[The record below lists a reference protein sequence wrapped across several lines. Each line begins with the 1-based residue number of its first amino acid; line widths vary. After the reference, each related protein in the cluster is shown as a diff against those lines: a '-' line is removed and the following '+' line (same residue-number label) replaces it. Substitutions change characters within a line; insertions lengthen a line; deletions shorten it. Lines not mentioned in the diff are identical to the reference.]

1 MHGNVCSASTIKLR
15 LRSVLELRDPT
26 SYPEQRTLVVIQ
38 LRRLARKSPLSEASK
53 TSGPCRL
60 LRSHATSKMR
70 EVNFSIPNVNKA
82 AVHIT
87 TTLYDR
93 RALDCTSTLPLIN
106 SLNHLAYLT
115 TSSARIRDILTVD
128 GGVERLVCILK
139 EGRSR
144 DSMEMWKWNLA
155 FQCVVNIGV
164 RGSEAVRTRVVEADI
179 VPVIATILGNYIQV
193 VDRQK
198 AKADAEE
205 ARRTG
210 SKVGSSARPIN
221 KLAAPRDS
229 GRDQSNR
236 SSFFDR
242 ASGSSDFHQ
251 TRRQA
256 PPPSIDIPQPFSQTF
271 QHAEQSSVETLTTP
285 QAVVTSPP
293 ERTTFARPQL
303 HHQNRSQDGRGPFQR
318 NNILQPP
325 TTSIPS
331 MDTTD
336 GFSLRPVRDV
346 DRLPSMLPALH
357 SGITSHPES
366 PTTPVAPQ
374 QGRIVSPIG
383 QRLRRPSIRQQLS
396 TSDASEDTPME
407 DTTLLDTPTNAN
419 NIIARDDEAQSQ
431 AEAQAMNER
440 EDLLQPGTT
449 PLSLTIPLPPETQE
463 NDTVSI
469 TQTSPLEPLQINGLD
484 SIADGPPHSIDNLG
498 AAQTTPATAASPAIP
513 LNAYP
518 HFFLRNATSITA
530 AQAAIPRDEDVLMSL
545 QLLAY
550 ISKYCDLRQYF
561 QATHLVPRLKIDRE
575 LQMLETGA
583 SGSPSSPEEEGD
595 EMEEFLQPDD
605 YNISPLVEKF
615 TVRHHSKDMQYWA
628 CVVMRNLC
636 RKDESKGGIRQCAWY
651 KCGRWEEYVRQF
663 AKCRRCRRTKY
674 CSKECQRESWPSHR

>member
-1 MHGNVCSASTIKLR
+1 
-15 LRSVLELRDPT
+15 
-26 SYPEQRTLVVIQ
+26 
-38 LRRLARKSPLSEASK
+38 
-53 TSGPCRL
+53 
-60 LRSHATSKMR
+60 MR

-139 EGRSR
+139 EGRSK
-144 DSMEMWKWNLA
+144 DNMEMWKWNLA

-198 AKADAEE
+198 AKAEAE
-205 ARRTG
+205 ASKNG
-210 SKVGSSARPIN
+210 NKAGSSSKVISKPI
-221 KLAAPRDS
+221 APRDA
-229 GRDQSNR
+229 GREQSNR

-242 ASGSSDFHQ
+242 ASGSSDWRP

-256 PPPSIDIPQPFSQTF
+256 PPPSIDIPQPFHQTF
-271 QHAEQSSVETLTTP
+271 QNAEQNSIEPLIAP

-303 HHQNRSQDGRGPFQR
+303 HHQNQSHDGRVPFQR
-318 NNILQPP
+318 FTGPPPP
-325 TTSIPS
+325 TTAIPS
-331 MDTTD
+331 MDATD

-357 SGITSHPES
+357 TGVTSNPES

-374 QGRIVSPIG
+374 QGRIVTPVG

-407 DTTLLDTPTNAN
+407 DTTLLETPTNATN
-419 NIIARDDEAQSQ
+419 PDARDIEAQSQ
-431 AEAQAMNER
+431 AEAEVQALTER

-449 PLSLTIPLPPETQE
+449 PLSLTIPLLPETQD

-469 TQTSPLEPLQINGLD
+469 TQTSPLEPLQMNGLN

-498 AAQTTPATAASPAIP
+498 AVQATPATAASPAIP

-575 LQMLETGA
+575 LQMLESGT
-583 SGSPSSPEEEGD
+583 SGSPSSPADEGD

>member
-1 MHGNVCSASTIKLR
+1 
-15 LRSVLELRDPT
+15 
-26 SYPEQRTLVVIQ
+26 
-38 LRRLARKSPLSEASK
+38 
-53 TSGPCRL
+53 
-60 LRSHATSKMR
+60 MR

-139 EGRSR
+139 EGRSK
-144 DSMEMWKWNLA
+144 DNMEMWKWNLA

-205 ARRTG
+205 KKNG
-210 SKVGSSARPIN
+210 SKAGSSSRLNN
-221 KLAAPRDS
+221 KPSGPRDA
-229 GRDQSNR
+229 GREQSNR

-242 ASGSSDFHQ
+242 ASGSSDWRQ

-256 PPPSIDIPQPFSQTF
+256 PPPSIDIPQPFSQNF
-271 QHAEQSSVETLTTP
+271 QNAEQSSLETSITP

-303 HHQNRSQDGRGPFQR
+303 HHQNQSHDGRGSFQR
-318 NNILQPP
+318 FNGPQPP
-325 TTSIPS
+325 TTAIPS

-346 DRLPSMLPALH
+346 DRLPSMMPALH
-357 SGITSHPES
+357 TGITSNPES

-374 QGRIVSPIG
+374 QARIVTPIG
-383 QRLRRPSIRQQLS
+383 PRLRRPSIRQQLS
-396 TSDASEDTPME
+396 TSDASDDTPME
-407 DTTLLDTPTNAN
+407 DITLLETPANATDPDAQDN
-419 NIIARDDEAQSQ
+419 EAQSQ
-431 AEAQAMNER
+431 AEAQAMTER
-440 EDLLQPGTT
+440 EDLLRSGTT
-449 PLSLTIPLPPETQE
+449 PLSLTIPHLPETQD

-469 TQTSPLEPLQINGLD
+469 TQTSPLEPLQMNGLN
-484 SIADGPPHSIDNLG
+484 SIADGPPHSIVNLG
-498 AAQTTPATAASPAIP
+498 AAQATPATAASPAIP

-561 QATHLVPRLKIDRE
+561 QATHLVPRLKIDRD
-575 LQMLETGA
+575 LQILENGT
-583 SGSPSSPEEEGD
+583 SGSPSSPAAEGD
-595 EMEEFLQPDD
+595 EMEEFLQLDD

>member
-1 MHGNVCSASTIKLR
+1 
-15 LRSVLELRDPT
+15 
-26 SYPEQRTLVVIQ
+26 
-38 LRRLARKSPLSEASK
+38 
-53 TSGPCRL
+53 
-60 LRSHATSKMR
+60 MR

-139 EGRSR
+139 EGRSK
-144 DSMEMWKWNLA
+144 DNMEMWKWNLA

-205 ARRTG
+205 KKNG
-210 SKVGSSARPIN
+210 SKAGSSSRLNSKPT
-221 KLAAPRDS
+221 APRDA
-229 GRDQSNR
+229 GREQSNR

-242 ASGSSDFHQ
+242 ASGSSDWRQ

-271 QHAEQSSVETLTTP
+271 QNAEQRSLETSITP
-285 QAVVTSPP
+285 QAIVTSPP
-293 ERTTFARPQL
+293 ERTTFARAQL
-303 HHQNRSQDGRGPFQR
+303 HHQTQSHDGRGPFQR
-318 NNILQPP
+318 FNGPQPP
-325 TTSIPS
+325 TTAIPS

-357 SGITSHPES
+357 TGITSNPES

-374 QGRIVSPIG
+374 QARIMTPIS

-396 TSDASEDTPME
+396 TSDASDDTPME
-407 DTTLLDTPTNAN
+407 DTTLLETPAN
-419 NIIARDDEAQSQ
+419 VTDPDERDNEEQSQ
-431 AEAQAMNER
+431 AEAQAMTER
-440 EDLLQPGTT
+440 EDLLQSGTT
-449 PLSLTIPLPPETQE
+449 PLSLTIPHLPETQD

-469 TQTSPLEPLQINGLD
+469 TQTSPLEPLQMNGLN
-484 SIADGPPHSIDNLG
+484 SITDGPHSIVNLG
-498 AAQTTPATAASPAIP
+498 AAQATPATAASPAIP

-575 LQMLETGA
+575 LQILENGT
-583 SGSPSSPEEEGD
+583 SGSPSSPAAEGD
-595 EMEEFLQPDD
+595 EMEEFLQLDD